1 MSTQTINISL
11 PKELVQMID
20 TAAKAEFASRSDYI
34 RQALVGKLRADKTQA
49 DDWDLLEAL
58 STEIAQSAEKEGY
71 KTDDDFVQAAKEV
84 RRSKLTASSPK

>member
-11 PKELVQMID
+11 PKELVQKID

-34 RQALVGKLRADKTQA
+34 RQALVGKLKTDKVQS

-58 STEIAQSAEKEGY
+58 SEEIAQSAQEEGY
-71 KTDDDFVQAAKEV
+71 KTADDFVRVVKEV
-84 RRSKLTASSPK
+84 RSDRLSASTRK

>member
-11 PKELVQMID
+11 PKELVQKID

-34 RQALVGKLRADKTQA
+34 RQALVGKLKADKTQS

-58 STEIAQSAEKEGY
+58 SLEIAQSAKKEGY
-71 KTDDDFVQAAKEV
+71 ETGDDFVQTVKEV
-84 RRSKLTASSPK
+84 RSNKLNSVSK

>member
-11 PKELVQMID
+11 PKELVQKID

-34 RQALVGKLRADKTQA
+34 RQALVGKLRADRLQA

-58 STEIAQSAEKEGY
+58 SEEIAQSAAKENY
-71 KTDDDFVQAAKEV
+71 KTDDDFVRAAKEV
-84 RRSKLTASSPK
+84 RAEALDKSIRK